1 MTKHDVPFMYKLDEQ
16 ALRMS
21 QVKQQISEGFRTTQD
36 ADTFFTIYL
45 ATMRKQQAC
54 LFDCL
59 VSTFKSQPIRLCLAG

>member
-1 MTKHDVPFMYKLDEQ
+1 MNKMDEQ

-59 VSTFKSQPIRLCLAG
+59 VSTFKNQPMRRCLAG